1 MTHLS
6 LEATGELPRLVT
18 PDLLW
23 TGGCLEVAYKGG
35 MVHGHFSTFLLKGSE
50 KTILVDTGHP
60 KNWATIER
68 DVDAF
73 LDGRPL
79 DYLFPTHAEFPHS
92 GLFPNWMAK
101 YPDLVAVGDLRDY
114 DLYYPELTGRLKH
127 VEPGHILDLGDKRLM
142 FIPAIWRDM
151 PSTMWAFEMVERM
164 LFVADAFAFLHYHK
178 HGQCDLMTSE
188 QPIPDVQMMQF
199 FNERALQWTRYT
211 DVSQSFGDIDTLVRD
226 LQPRLIVGAHAGII
240 DTRDAMVPVIK
251 RGMMSGAMAGG
262 FEIQKVV
269 A

>member
-1 MTHLS
+1 
-6 LEATGELPRLVT
+6 
-18 PDLLW
+18 
-23 TGGCLEVAYKGG
+23 
-35 MVHGHFSTFLLKGSE
+35 
-50 KTILVDTGHP
+50 
-60 KNWATIER
+60 
-68 DVDAF
+68 
-73 LDGRPL
+73 
-79 DYLFPTHAEFPHS
+79 
-92 GLFPNWMAK
+92 
-101 YPDLVAVGDLRDY
+101 
-114 DLYYPELTGRLKH
+114 
-127 VEPGHILDLGDKRLM
+127 
-142 FIPAIWRDM
+142 
-151 PSTMWAFEMVERM
+151 MVERM